1 MQVTIE
7 ELSSVKKTLHVE
19 IPQEQVTRELDSAY
33 SKLKK
38 TAKIKGFR
46 PGKAPR
52 SVLERMFR
60 KDVHADV
67 SSKLIQESFINV
79 LKDKDLKIVGNPQL
93 DPPELTANEPYAYD
107 ATVEVKPDIGDID
120 FKGLKLNKT
129 QYKVNDK
136 EVESQLKALQKNMAQ
151 QKTVEDDRPAQEGDH
166 VMISYEGLKDGKP
179 FTETQRTENFTL
191 KIGDGSI
198 LKDFDTGLIGMKA
211 GDSKEIKVKFPDDYF
226 NDKLAGLDIDF
237 QVTLNQIRE
246 EELPE
251 IDDDLAQKAG
261 NYSTLVELKERI
273 RQNLTEGYTKRVE
286 QEMNEQIFTALIEK
300 KDFDVPDVM
309 VDFELDTIVDDA
321 EKSFAYR
328 NTSLE
333 EMGITRES
341 IAEKYRDTAVKQV
354 KRHLILE
361 KIIEQENLTLS
372 EEQLQEGLQEMADA
386 FQQPVE
392 QIKAY
397 YSQNT
402 DKLDYFKQTLLEK
415 RAINLII
422 ESGVIKEIDPPKE
435 ESDSAKPDRPAEG

>member
-1 MQVTIE
+1 MY
-7 ELSSVKKTLHVE
+7 LNHHKKK
-19 IPQEQVTRELDSAY
+19 R
-33 SKLKK
+33 
-38 TAKIKGFR
+38 
-46 PGKAPR
+46 
-52 SVLERMFR
+52 
-60 KDVHADV
+60 
-67 SSKLIQESFINV
+67 
-79 LKDKDLKIVGNPQL
+79 
-93 DPPELTANEPYAYD
+93 NEYD
-107 ATVEVKPDIGDID
+107 GI
-120 FKGLKLNKT
+120 
-129 QYKVNDK
+129 
-136 EVESQLKALQKNMAQ
+136 
-151 QKTVEDDRPAQEGDH
+151 PAQEDDH

-179 FTETQRTENFTL
+179 FTETQRTENFNL

-198 LKDFDTGLIGMKA
+198 LKDFDAGLIGMKV
-211 GDSKEIKVKFPDDYF
+211 GESKEIKVKFPDDYF
-226 NDKLAGLDIDF
+226 NDKLAGLGIDF

-251 IDDDLAQKAG
+251 INDDLAQKAG
-261 NYSTLVELKERI
+261 NYTSLVELKERI
-273 RQNLTEGYTKRVE
+273 RQNLTEGYSKRVE
-286 QEMNEQIFTALIEK
+286 QEMNEQIFTTLIEK

-309 VDFELDTIVDDA
+309 VDYELDGIVEDA
-321 EKSFAYR
+321 ERSFAYR

-333 EMGITRES
+333 EMGISRES

-372 EEQLQEGLQEMADA
+372 DEEVQDGLQDMADA

-422 ESGVIKEIDPPKE
+422 ESGEIKEVDPPKE
-435 ESDSAKPDRPAEG
+435 ESDSAKPDNPADA

>member
-1 MQVTIE
+1 
-7 ELSSVKKTLHVE
+7 
-19 IPQEQVTRELDSAY
+19 
-33 SKLKK
+33 
-38 TAKIKGFR
+38 
-46 PGKAPR
+46 
-52 SVLERMFR
+52 MFK

-79 LKDKDLKIVGNPQL
+79 LKDNDLKIVGNPQL

-107 ATVEVKPDIGDID
+107 ATVEVKPDIDVID
-120 FKGLKLNKT
+120 FKGLKLSKT

-151 QKTVEDDRPAQEGDH
+151 QKPVEDDRPAQEDDH

-179 FTETQRTENFTL
+179 FTETQRTENFNL

-198 LKDFDTGLIGMKA
+198 LKDFDAGLIGMKV
-211 GDSKEIKVKFPDDYF
+211 GESKEIKVKFPDDYF
-226 NDKLAGLDIDF
+226 NDKLAGLGIDF

-251 IDDDLAQKAG
+251 INDDLAQKAG
-261 NYSTLVELKERI
+261 NYTSLVELKERI
-273 RQNLTEGYTKRVE
+273 RQNLTEGYSKRVE
-286 QEMNEQIFTALIEK
+286 QEMNEQIFTTLIEK

-309 VDFELDTIVDDA
+309 VDYELDGIVEDA
-321 EKSFAYR
+321 ERSFAYR

-333 EMGITRES
+333 EMGISRES

-372 EEQLQEGLQEMADA
+372 DEEVQDGLQNMADA

-422 ESGVIKEIDPPKE
+422 ESGEIKEVDPPKE
-435 ESDSAKPDRPAEG
+435 ESDSAKPDSPADA

>member
-309 VDFELDTIVDDA
+309 VDFELDAIVDDA

-422 ESGVIKEIDPPKE
+422 ESGAIKEIDPPKE

>member
-52 SVLERMFR
+52 SVLERMFK

-93 DPPELTANEPYAYD
+93 DPPELAANEPYAYD

-136 EVESQLKALQKNMAQ
+136 EVENQLKALQKNMAQ
-151 QKTVEDDRPAQEGDH
+151 QKPVEDDRPAQEGDH

-198 LKDFDTGLIGMKA
+198 LLDFDTGLIGMKA
-211 GDSKEIKVKFPDDYF
+211 GDSKEIKVKFPNDYF
-226 NDKLAGLDIDF
+226 NEKLAGLDIDF

-251 IDDDLAQKAG
+251 INDDLAKKAG
-261 NYSTLVELKERI
+261 NYTTIVELKERI
-273 RQNLTEGYTKRVE
+273 RQNLAEGYSKRVE
-286 QEMNEQIFTALIEK
+286 QEMNEQIFTALIEQ

-309 VDFELDTIVDDA
+309 VDYELDGIVQDA
-321 EKSFAYR
+321 ERSFAYR

-372 EEQLQEGLQEMADA
+372 DEEVQDGLRDMADA

-422 ESGVIKEIDPPKE
+422 ESGEIKEIDPPKE
-435 ESDSAKPDRPAEG
+435 ESDSEKPDSPADA